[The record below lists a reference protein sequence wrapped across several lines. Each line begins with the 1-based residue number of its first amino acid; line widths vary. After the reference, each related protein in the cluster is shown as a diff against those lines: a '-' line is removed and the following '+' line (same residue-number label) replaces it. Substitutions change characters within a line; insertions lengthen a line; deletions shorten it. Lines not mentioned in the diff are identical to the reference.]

1 MTRLIEK
8 EVVDP
13 ELRTWI
19 MPTFS
24 TTTESD
30 RVVAAILMMSS
41 MQKYFSYRMTLA
53 CGIPTVTL
61 LGEKADWESMVA
73 KLDKIPQLGEQPAIF
88 ARLLRP
94 VLERFVTSFDDPS
107 SQHIRDFWSKC
118 AHETGGSGPYY
129 LSGWI
134 TAFCFWKED
143 GECLYRD
150 GPIGP
155 VTLQAFAGDRA
166 GCELDGILYHRVD
179 TDDIPCG
186 FASVPVKV
194 NDNGDEYNTRM
205 VAGLVGIQATSSSDD
220 RRPRQNTSL
229 SSIQPV
235 SGWWMY
241 EERNAG
247 PDESWE
253 MEKKPIEDLPN
264 PLKHIMRPE
273 KERSRKQILGTL
285 VH

>member
-1 MTRLIEK
+1 MTQLIEK

-19 MPTFS
+19 MPAFS

-30 RVVAAILMMSS
+30 RVVAAILMMGSL
-41 MQKYFSYRMTLA
+41 QKYFSYGMTLV
-53 CGIPTVTL
+53 CGIPTVRL

-73 KLDKIPQLGEQPAIF
+73 KLDKIPQLGEQPARF
-88 ARLLRP
+88 TRLLRP
-94 VLERFVTSFDDPS
+94 VLERFVISFDDLS

-118 AHETGGSGPYY
+118 THETGGSGPYY
-129 LSGWI
+129 LSGWN
-134 TAFCFWKED
+134 TAFCFWDED
-143 GECLYRD
+143 GKCLYRD

-155 VTLQAFAGDRA
+155 VTLAAFAGNRA
-166 GCELDGILYHRVD
+166 GCELDGILYHRVN
-179 TDDIPCG
+179 TSDIPCG

-205 VAGLVGIQATSSSDD
+205 VAGLVGIQATSSADD

-241 EERNAG
+241 EERDVG

-253 MEKKPIEDLPN
+253 MEEMSIEDQSK
-264 PLKHIMRPE
+264 PLKHIMRRG
-273 KERSRKQILGTL
+273 KERYRKRILGIL
-285 VH
+285 VY